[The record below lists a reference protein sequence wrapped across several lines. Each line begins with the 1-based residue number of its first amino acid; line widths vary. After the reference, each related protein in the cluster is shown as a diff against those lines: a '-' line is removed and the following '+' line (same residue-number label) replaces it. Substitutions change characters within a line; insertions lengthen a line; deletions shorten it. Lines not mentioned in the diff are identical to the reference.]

1 MDELKNKIAL
11 VTGASRGIGKAI
23 ALAFAD
29 EGIHVAVNYHNKKE
43 QADEVCKFIQTK
55 DVKALAVQADVSEA
69 KQVSAMINKI
79 EKELGEINILVNN
92 AGISIRRKIEETT
105 EEDFDKMIKTNL
117 KSTFLVTQSVLPK
130 MRKNKLGRIIII
142 SSVAA
147 QTGGAIGLHYAA
159 SKAGQLGM
167 MHFYARNLAAEG
179 ITVNAIAPA
188 IIDTDMIEQLGGLTP
203 STIPVGRFGK
213 PEEIAE
219 AAILL
224 IKNGYITNQTINV
237 NGGWHPS

>member
-43 QADEVCKFIQTK
+43 QAYEVCKFIQTK

-147 QTGGAIGLHYAA
+147 QTGGAIGCIT
-159 SKAGQLGM
+159 Q
-167 MHFYARNLAAEG
+167 RQRQDNLE
-179 ITVNAIAPA
+179 
-188 IIDTDMIEQLGGLTP
+188 
-203 STIPVGRFGK
+203 
-213 PEEIAE
+213 
-219 AAILL
+219 
-224 IKNGYITNQTINV
+224 
-237 NGGWHPS
+237 

>member
-1 MDELKNKIAL
+1 
-11 VTGASRGIGKAI
+11 
-23 ALAFAD
+23 
-29 EGIHVAVNYHNKKE
+29 
-43 QADEVCKFIQTK
+43 
-55 DVKALAVQADVSEA
+55 
-69 KQVSAMINKI
+69 
-79 EKELGEINILVNN
+79 
-92 AGISIRRKIEETT
+92 
-105 EEDFDKMIKTNL
+105 
-117 KSTFLVTQSVLPK
+117 
-130 MRKNKLGRIIII
+130 
-142 SSVAA
+142 
-147 QTGGAIGLHYAA
+147 
-159 SKAGQLGM
+159 M

-188 IIDTDMIEQLGGLTP
+188 IIETDMIEQLGGLTP

>member
-29 EGIHVAVNYHNKKE
+29 QGIHVAVNYHNKKE

-55 DVKALAVQADVSEA
+55 D
-69 KQVSAMINKI
+69 VSAMINKI

-147 QTGGAIGLHYAA
+147 QTGGAIGCIT
-159 SKAGQLGM
+159 Q
-167 MHFYARNLAAEG
+167 RQRQDNLE
-179 ITVNAIAPA
+179 
-188 IIDTDMIEQLGGLTP
+188 
-203 STIPVGRFGK
+203 
-213 PEEIAE
+213 
-219 AAILL
+219 
-224 IKNGYITNQTINV
+224 
-237 NGGWHPS
+237 